1 MREYPSYT
9 YYAGFEHDF
18 KKITKKY
25 GRKTYFAS
33 TYEKEIKQFKK
44 DDIINSD
51 NEDSDNEDS
60 ENDSDTE
67 SDDNFD
73 NLNDSNKKIKKNNLK
88 LVKEQYIFYYQIVK
102 RMDDTKKKYDLNIV
116 LIDNE
121 LKLWL
126 ENEGLEIE
134 KVNNLDCIELD
145 SLFTYTNDF
154 KCKIENGSF
163 DNPLCKLFVAYLD
176 KVFSKDYNKIN
187 KMIQDKMIDF
197 YSLWFYFDKLNAYY
211 VVKNFN
217 QYIAFKYD
225 SFSYK
230 SSNDESG
237 DKLLLNGT
245 IMFYNKEGT
254 LYSRDFD
261 YYISYFNNKK
271 SLDSF
276 DIQLL
281 TKEKKNEFIERSEI
295 IKSYMT
301 KVQQMN
307 LKGKQLINIDR
318 STVEIE
324 RNERVIVDNFNSVLR
339 NLIPEFIDSCSSY
352 EKIEDEGYQQAIIY
366 PFIPIFNLG
375 CGKIWGMTY
384 YDNLTEIV
392 YKENIF
398 DDIVMDKGKKDI
410 IRKLVQNYDYKI
422 NNNVIE
428 GKGQNVIFL
437 LHGPPGVGKTLTAE
451 AASELLKKPLYHIN
465 IGDLDLNPQKLEI
478 NLKEIDKL
486 CNQWNAL
493 LLIDE
498 ADIFLEARNYCD
510 ISRNTIVA
518 IFLKFLEYSKNIIF
532 LTTNRL
538 ETLDLAI
545 RSRINLM
552 LTYSKLKDNDRSE
565 IWKKSLSDYKIEN
578 KSSLIN
584 ELSRN
589 ELNGREIGNL
599 LDIIFTILKNE
610 YDLNKEIKYNV
621 FYNLFKN
628 CMDINNES
636 DFSVKTSS
644 MYS

>member
-9 YYAGFEHDF
+9 YYAGFEHEF

-25 GRKTYFAS
+25 GKKTYFAS
-33 TYEKEIKQFKK
+33 TYEDEIKQFKK
-44 DDIINSD
+44 DDIN
-51 NEDSDNEDS
+51 NSDNEDS
-60 ENDSDTE
+60 ENESDYESE
-67 SDDNFD
+67 SDDDFD

-116 LIDNE
+116 LIDND
-121 LKLWL
+121 LKQWL
-126 ENEGLEIE
+126 ENEGVEIE

-154 KCKIENGSF
+154 KCKIEKGNF
-163 DNPLCKLFVAYLD
+163 DNPLCKLFVAYLE
-176 KVFSKDYNKIN
+176 KVFSKDYNKMN

-197 YSLWFYFDKLNAYY
+197 HSLWFYLDKLNAYY
-211 VVKNFN
+211 VVKIFD
-217 QYIAFKYD
+217 QYVAFKYD

-230 SSNDESG
+230 SSNNESG
-237 DKLLLNGT
+237 DKILLNGT
-245 IMFYNKEGT
+245 IMLYNKEGT
-254 LYSRDFD
+254 LYSRDID
-261 YYISYFNNKK
+261 YYISYFSNKK

-276 DIQLL
+276 DIHLL
-281 TKEKKNEFIERSEI
+281 TEDEKNEFIERSEI
-295 IKSYMT
+295 VKKYMT

-307 LKGKQLINIDR
+307 LKGKQLVNVNK
-318 STVEIE
+318 STGEIE
-324 RNERVIVDNFNSVLR
+324 RFERVIVDNINSDLR
-339 NLIPEFIDSCSSY
+339 NLLPDFIDSYSSY
-352 EKIEDEGYQQAIIY
+352 EDIEEESEDYKKAITY

-375 CGKIWGMTY
+375 CGKLWGMTY
-384 YDNLTEIV
+384 YDNLSEIV

-398 DDIVMDKGKKDI
+398 DDIVMDKDKKNI
-410 IRKLVQNYDYKI
+410 IRKLIQNYDYKI
-422 NNNVIE
+422 NNNIIE
-428 GKGQNVIFL
+428 GKGQNLIFL

-465 IGDLDLNPQKLEI
+465 IGDLDLNPAKLEI

-486 CNQWNAL
+486 CNQWNAI

-552 LTYSKLKDNDRSE
+552 LTYSKLRDCDRSE
-565 IWKKSLSDYKIEN
+565 IWNKSLSNYKIEN
-578 KSSLIN
+578 KSRLIG

-610 YDLNKEIKYNV
+610 YDLSKEIKYND
-621 FYNLFKN
+621 FYNLFKK

-636 DFSVKTSS
+636 DFSVKSSS